1 MYCITH
7 SWHLDHK
14 NFVDNQIVMST
25 IFAEKI
31 NFLMVNQQT
40 DIEEA
45 KKRKQNFVKK
55 KLFGYSRNFGGSDA
69 TNELVKCK

>member
-1 MYCITH
+1 
-7 SWHLDHK
+7 
-14 NFVDNQIVMST
+14 MST

-55 KLFGYSRNFGGSDA
+55 KY
-69 TNELVKCK
+69 LVIHEILVVQMPRMS

>member
-1 MYCITH
+1 
-7 SWHLDHK
+7 
-14 NFVDNQIVMST
+14 MST

-40 DIEEA
+40 EIEEA